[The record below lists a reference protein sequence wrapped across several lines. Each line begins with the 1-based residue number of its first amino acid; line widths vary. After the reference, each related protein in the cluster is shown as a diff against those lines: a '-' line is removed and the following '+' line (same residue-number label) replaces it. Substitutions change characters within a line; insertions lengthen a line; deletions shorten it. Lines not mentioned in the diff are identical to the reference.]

1 MNPEIQGTVYE
12 LKNEI
17 QMLRAELAQLKG
29 TVNLKVD
36 KTDIVNQ
43 INVSQEGIRIN
54 ADKIEIS
61 SNAISNAHIKDMKT
75 PLRI

>member
-54 ADKIEIS
+54 ADKI
-61 SNAISNAHIKDMKT
+61 
-75 PLRI
+75 